1 MHMISSIS
9 HADHELKRRV
19 LNYLAD
25 RHMPALRHLEVEADN
40 GTVTLRG
47 RVRSFYEKQLCQHC
61 CQRVAGVIRLVDAI
75 VVADT
80 QSVAAL
86 N

>member
-1 MHMISSIS
+1 MISSAAQ
-9 HADHELKRRV
+9 ADHELKRRV
-19 LNYLAD
+19 MNYLAG

-61 CQRVAGVIRLVDAI
+61 CQRVAGVIRMVDDI
-75 VVADT
+75 VVGDA
-80 QSVAAL
+80 QAVAAL